1 MQQGFRAQR
10 DKTPFDKLAQAFA
23 RTRLGGWLFVN
34 VFPVIDRRLI
44 PLTGGRLAVAVGQPM
59 LLLHTRGARSGQPRS
74 TPLLYTRHGR
84 GYVVVASKGRRGPSP
99 GLVLQH
105 ARASGCGHDRG
116 RRPAH
121 PGPPARRPKAP
132 SVKNCG
138 GWSMTTTTATRCTSS
153 GRASGLSRSCCSSQR
168 DGSRPAGA
176 RCTSASRTP
185 RIPAARSGDYLASP
199 GHPSSRQKRTAVEL
213 GGIKPM
219 ATPVRGSA
227 S

>member
-44 PLTGGRLAVAVGQPM
+44 PLTGGRLAVAAGQPM

-84 GYVVVASKGRRGPSP
+84 GYVVVASKAGGPSP
-99 GLVLQH
+99 GLVSQP

-116 RRPAH
+116 RRAAP
-121 PGPPARRPKAP
+121 PGPPAR
-132 SVKNCG
+132 
-138 GWSMTTTTATRCTSS
+138 
-153 GRASGLSRSCCSSQR
+153 GRRRRA
-168 DGSRPAGA
+168 
-176 RCTSASRTP
+176 
-185 RIPAARSGDYLASP
+185 
-199 GHPSSRQKRTAVEL
+199 
-213 GGIKPM
+213 
-219 ATPVRGSA
+219 
-227 S
+227 

>member
-84 GYVVVASKGRRGPSP
+84 GYVVVASKAGADHHP
-99 GLVLQH
+99 GLVLQP
-105 ARASGCGHDRG
+105 ARIRVRSRSRSGA
-116 RRPAH
+116 AH
-121 PGPPARRPKAP
+121 RGPPAR
-132 SVKNCG
+132 
-138 GWSMTTTTATRCTSS
+138 
-153 GRASGLSRSCCSSQR
+153 GRRRRA
-168 DGSRPAGA
+168 
-176 RCTSASRTP
+176 
-185 RIPAARSGDYLASP
+185 
-199 GHPSSRQKRTAVEL
+199 
-213 GGIKPM
+213 
-219 ATPVRGSA
+219 
-227 S
+227 